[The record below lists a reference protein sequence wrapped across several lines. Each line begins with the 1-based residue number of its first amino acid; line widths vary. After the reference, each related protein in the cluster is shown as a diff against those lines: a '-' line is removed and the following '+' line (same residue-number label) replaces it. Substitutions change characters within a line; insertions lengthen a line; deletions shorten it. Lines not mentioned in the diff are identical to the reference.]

1 MLWGFFF
8 YFIKVFWF
16 LSSGHALSP
25 LPKQHWSNMSRSEI
39 KAKGTWN
46 TLQMLCFSSYCQMQR
61 EKEFAMISQVSFC
74 YLCAED
80 EMLLPSLHQSSPEV
94 RRELAAHVLHELM
107 GPSFFLVF
115 LIDVSNLIIFD
126 FYL

>member
-1 MLWGFFF
+1 
-8 YFIKVFWF
+8 
-16 LSSGHALSP
+16 
-25 LPKQHWSNMSRSEI
+25 
-39 KAKGTWN
+39 
-46 TLQMLCFSSYCQMQR
+46 MQR

-74 YLCAED
+74 YLYAED

-94 RRELAAHVLHELM
+94 RRELAAHVFHELM